1 MKKRLWKDGW
11 PLVTEV
17 ELKKTGPWVLK
28 LHQYHNETIWP
39 WTTALE
45 MLARSKFNQFD
56 DCSALL
62 SKLSSGQPYMYCF
75 YEWINPV
82 NKDPKGA
89 FPFRTGISATRIAV
103 ANAVQQ

>member
-1 MKKRLWKDGW
+1 MKKRLWKHGW
-11 PLVTEV
+11 SLVTEV

-28 LHQYHNETIWP
+28 PHQYHNETIWP

-45 MLARSKFNQFD
+45 MLARSKFNLFD
-56 DCSALL
+56 DCDSLL

-82 NKDPKGA
+82 NKRPNGA
-89 FPFRTGISATRIAV
+89 FPFRTGVSATRIAI
-103 ANAVQQ
+103 ANVIQQ